1 MPSERINFTRATAE
15 KIGRSAMFICA
26 FPGCLR
32 FTGYETTEGKPRA
45 LAEAAHIAPAGKN
58 GPRSEEV
65 QETTNL
71 RGVANGIWLCLTCHQ
86 RIDDDPKLYSTDT
99 LKDWKVKQA
108 SIVRRIVGKDLEAA
122 ILALGKD
129 RQHHQECQ
137 DFVSFLESRRVLY
150 EGMDHENP
158 PRVLDSL
165 MLIRERVSQTRAR
178 LSPDNY
184 AFDALQR
191 IQAAIDQFFRN
202 IGATT
207 DLKTLRCNSADKKWR
222 KFASELE
229 DLRTGIIIIMK
240 VIAQDA
246 DYKLTWV

>member
-1 MPSERINFTRATAE
+1 MSSERINFTRTTAE

-26 FPGCLR
+26 SPACLR

-58 GPRSEEV
+58 GPRSEEA
-65 QETTNL
+65 EKTADL
-71 RGVANGIWLCLTCHQ
+71 KGVANGIWLCLTCHQ
-86 RIDDDPKLYSTDT
+86 KIDDDPKAYPTEM

-184 AFDALQR
+184 AFDALHR
-191 IQAAIDQFFRN
+191 IQAVIDQFFRN
-202 IGATT
+202 IGPAT
-207 DLKTLRCNSADKKWR
+207 DLKTLRCDSSDKKWK

-240 VIAQDA
+240 IIAQDA